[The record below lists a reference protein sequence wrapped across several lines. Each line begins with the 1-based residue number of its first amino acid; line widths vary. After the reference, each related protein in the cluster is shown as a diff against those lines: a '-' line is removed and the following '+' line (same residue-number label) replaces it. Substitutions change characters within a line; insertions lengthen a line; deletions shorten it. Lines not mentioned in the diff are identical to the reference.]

1 MNGNQKFCHK
11 CGNANPIDAAFCGTC
26 GYKFADATQ
35 DSPHEAAIAS
45 SQLQRPQS
53 DFVTLACPN
62 CGGKLNITSD
72 QERFTCGFCSYE
84 HIVRRNNGV
93 VSLEPVVRVMKD
105 IESNISNVGAGLNKI
120 GFSSEKQVAEQTIVR
135 LKEEIADLS
144 RYLAEGKE
152 GSDAAQGLFISMTGL
167 SILFI
172 IITFIKSWS
181 FWVLVPSGL
190 FLIIGIG
197 GLISLRETVPEVIQ
211 AKQKLKEKQEE
222 LERNYD
228 IVRRSH

>member
-11 CGNANPIDAAFCGTC
+11 CGNPNPFDAAFCGTC
-26 GYKFADATQ
+26 GNKFADATQ

-120 GFSSEKQVAEQTIVR
+120 GFSNEKQVAEQTIAR
-135 LKEEIADLS
+135 LKGEIADLENQKNDGGCS
-144 RYLAEGKE
+144 IAF
-152 GSDAAQGLFISMTGL
+152 ATVFL
-167 SILFI
+167 SL
-172 IITFIKSWS
+172 
-181 FWVLVPSGL
+181 LGGSGL
-190 FLIIGIG
+190 VVGIFTIIKGWPLWILIPCVVFVIMWIVI
-197 GLISLRETVPEVIQ
+197 ISITSKPDPVTVEVN
-211 AKQKLKEKQEE
+211 QKIKEKEAE
-222 LERNYD
+222 LENAYD
-228 IVRRSH
+228 IVRRSE